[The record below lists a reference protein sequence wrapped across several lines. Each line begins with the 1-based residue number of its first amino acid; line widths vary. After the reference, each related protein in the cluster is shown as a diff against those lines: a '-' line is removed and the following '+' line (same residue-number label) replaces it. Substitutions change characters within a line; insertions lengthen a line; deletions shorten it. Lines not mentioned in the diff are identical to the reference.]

1 MNNAP
6 APEQNPFAP
15 RVKIGFPDIPESPEL
30 KALHEAQLNLMKNLI
45 REVLATF
52 KPPAVETIL
61 PLAEA
66 ARALHVQPITLRR
79 MVQANKIGYL
89 WDGKGYFFKV
99 SDLNDYLE
107 KHYTPAKPRDAS
119 GDHWENSTNI

>member
-1 MNNAP
+1 MSELAAVMTEIAAALRP
-6 APEQNPFAP
+6 Q
-15 RVKIGFPDIPESPEL
+15 RVIE
-30 KALHEAQLNLMKNLI
+30 
-45 REVLATF
+45 
-52 KPPAVETIL
+52 IL

-79 MVQANKIGYL
+79 MVQSNKIGYL

-107 KHYTPAKPRDAS
+107 KHYTPAGANTCTDEVR
-119 GDHWENSTNI
+119 G

>member
-1 MNNAP
+1 MTEDISTVAAAIAKAIRP
-6 APEQNPFAP
+6 Q
-15 RVKIGFPDIPESPEL
+15 RVIE
-30 KALHEAQLNLMKNLI
+30 
-45 REVLATF
+45 
-52 KPPAVETIL
+52 IL

-79 MVQANKIGYL
+79 MVQSNKIGYL

-107 KHYTPAKPRDAS
+107 KHYTPAQ
-119 GDHWENSTNI
+119 N

>member
-1 MNNAP
+1 MSELSTILAEITTALRP
-6 APEQNPFAP
+6 Q
-15 RVKIGFPDIPESPEL
+15 RVTE
-30 KALHEAQLNLMKNLI
+30 
-45 REVLATF
+45 
-52 KPPAVETIL
+52 IL

-119 GDHWENSTNI
+119 GDHWEN

>member
-1 MNNAP
+1 MSELSTILAEITAAIRP
-6 APEQNPFAP
+6 Q
-15 RVKIGFPDIPESPEL
+15 RVIE
-30 KALHEAQLNLMKNLI
+30 
-45 REVLATF
+45 
-52 KPPAVETIL
+52 IL

-66 ARALHVQPITLRR
+66 ARKLHVQPITLRR
-79 MVQANKIGYL
+79 MVQSNKIGYL

-119 GDHWENSTNI
+119 GDHWEN